1 MDKLYKMPERMRG
14 DLAKPFGPVIQDADL
29 PKHIKP
35 DDIIVTVGDVTT
47 EHVIGAGY
55 VPRITI
61 TDGKTKRAPLGHQAN
76 VSCGGSVGFFN
87 DPLTD
92 LVIVSNPT
100 GYITDELCEAI
111 QEAAGNLTSTNILV
125 DGEEDLA
132 TLACMFILPRKL
144 PMERTVLLYGQPN
157 AAGSSDGGMVVVRLS
172 KDARKLAKTLLGFFL
187 LEEMIAENPPR
198 NEDVRSV

>member
-1 MDKLYKMPERMRG
+1 MPESMRA
-14 DLAKPFGPVIQDADL
+14 DLAKPFGPVIQDVDL
-29 PKHIKP
+29 PKHIRP

-55 VPRITI
+55 IPKITI
-61 TDGKTKRAPLGHQAN
+61 VDGKTKRAN

-87 DPLTD
+87 DPMTD

-157 AAGSSDGGMVVVRLS
+157 EGMVVVRLS

-187 LEEMIAENPPR
+187 LEDLIASGE
-198 NEDVRSV
+198 EKKKTQVE